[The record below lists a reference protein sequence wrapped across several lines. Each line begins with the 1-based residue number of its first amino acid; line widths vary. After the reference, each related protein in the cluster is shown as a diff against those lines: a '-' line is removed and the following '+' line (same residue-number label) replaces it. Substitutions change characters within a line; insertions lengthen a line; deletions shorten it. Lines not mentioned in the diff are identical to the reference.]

1 RACRA
6 RSSWCSGNG
15 ASRAFAI
22 SPASKVTSAG
32 SPRKATAT
40 TRRWS
45 RSTDPIPS
53 PIRGSTMKTASL
65 PLLALALGALLA
77 GHASA
82 SDPARDEAAANAKE
96 LALAREELRRAASRV
111 AELAREQGDVASE
124 VRNRIEQ
131 ARTRPMIGVLLSPDD
146 QPGVRITGV
155 TPDGAAATAGLRSG
169 DRLLSVDGVQILG
182 SNAELRLA
190 NARKLLGALPA
201 DRPATLGYQRGG
213 RKAGATVTPKPSARA
228 FAFSTGDG
236 GRFEWIDE
244 AQFERTISS
253 AMEGLDAGLL

>member
-1 RACRA
+1 
-6 RSSWCSGNG
+6 
-15 ASRAFAI
+15 
-22 SPASKVTSAG
+22 
-32 SPRKATAT
+32 
-40 TRRWS
+40 
-45 RSTDPIPS
+45 
-53 PIRGSTMKTASL
+53 
-65 PLLALALGALLA
+65 
-77 GHASA
+77 
-82 SDPARDEAAANAKE
+82 
-96 LALAREELRRAASRV
+96 
-111 AELAREQGDVASE
+111 
-124 VRNRIEQ
+124 
-131 ARTRPMIGVLLSPDD
+131 MIGVLLSPDD

-253 AMEGLDAGLL
+253 AMEGLDAGLLALESVPGIAPHVRREITRIGREGGACNGRDCPPPRLLSACRWNGLNLAAVDPALGRYFGADSGVLVLSTGGIEGLRPGDVIRRVDGKAVATPREVMAQLRCKDDGD